1 MTRDKSLEATVLL
14 QDILIVLAAM
24 MLSRGAHALLVNLV
38 PTLKPPVAA
47 GDYAHLLLSSFPP
60 GSSRPTVSAF
70 TSCGH

>member
-38 PTLKPPVAA
+38 PRSSRPWPP
-47 GDYAHLLLSSFPP
+47 GTTRTCSWSFSPP